1 MWVSVF
7 FSLSCCCCCIFDLV
21 MISGEDWPKPFVWNI
36 VYVLARLFARSFL
49 TFDLIFWLHS
59 MPDLSLVIQSR
70 PFVSNCEKFTMNI
83 QLDKDL
89 NLVQLQMNRNLE
101 WKLLLDRQ
109 SLVCESARIYEIL
122 RAAEQETHHH
132 NNWLNKPR
140 PKKKSRSIFRQTQP
154 LTMLTNLFA
163 YFGIDVI
170 TVQRFGTT
178 YRSFFLILILGLE
191 ML

>member
-1 MWVSVF
+1 
-7 FSLSCCCCCIFDLV
+7 
-21 MISGEDWPKPFVWNI
+21 MISGEDWPKPFVWNF

-49 TFDLIFWLHS
+49 TFDLIFWLLS

-89 NLVQLQMNRNLE
+89 DLVQLQMNRNLE

-122 RAAEQETHHH
+122 WAAEQETHHH
-132 NNWLNKPR
+132 NNWLNQPR
-140 PKKKSRSIFRQTQP
+140 PKKIS
-154 LTMLTNLFA
+154 LNLSSDAAINYAHEFVRVFWHWCYHSA
-163 YFGIDVI
+163 ALWHNLSKF
-170 TVQRFGTT
+170 
-178 YRSFFLILILGLE
+178 ILGLE

>member
-1 MWVSVF
+1 
-7 FSLSCCCCCIFDLV
+7 
-21 MISGEDWPKPFVWNI
+21 MISGEDWPKPFVWNF

-49 TFDLIFWLHS
+49 TFDLIFWLLS

-89 NLVQLQMNRNLE
+89 DLVQLQMNRNLE

-122 RAAEQETHHH
+122 WAAEQETDWT
-132 NNWLNKPR
+132 NR
-140 PKKKSRSIFRQTQP
+140 GQKKSRSIFRQTQP

-178 YRSFFLILILGLE
+178 YRSLFLGSKCCSDICLAIICQFSSIFHPPSVPILYHLQ
-191 ML
+191 